1 MRTVYLLLIL
11 LPTPAFAAGNICDTL
26 VKRPTVVLQMVKPQR
41 LYRQNQTLEE
51 LTAIAK
57 SSGVAVKDNGVVTG
71 LTTDR
76 KRIVVDAWYET
87 AQLQSGF
94 CLSPQARI
102 TIDQRVVTV
111 SMPKEIPSK
120 SCFFQVTLDH
130 EHKHAKIAEEA
141 MDVIMRE
148 ESARIQAELAG
159 QYGFQQT
166 LGDAQYKIDK
176 LKQHIEHRVQQ
187 GLARLDQMN
196 SSIDTPE
203 EYARVNSAC
212 KGRDEPKPQPWW
224 KRVFGS

>member
-1 MRTVYLLLIL
+1 MRIVYLLPL
-11 LPTPAFAAGNICDTL
+11 LFSAPAFAGSNVCDTL
-26 VKRPTVVLQMVKPQR
+26 LKKPTVTLQMAKAKR
-41 LYRQNQTLEE
+41 LYRQDQTLDE
-51 LTAIAK
+51 LTAQAK
-57 SSGVAVKDNGVVTG
+57 GSGVAVKDTGVVTG

-102 TIDQRVVTV
+102 TIDQRFVTV
-111 SMPKEIPSK
+111 AMPKEIPSK
-120 SCFFQVTLDH
+120 SCFFQVTLEH

-148 ESARIQAELAG
+148 EAARIQTELAG

-166 LGDAQYKIDK
+166 LGDAQYKIDM
-176 LKQHIEHRVQQ
+176 LKRNIEQRVQQ
-187 GLARLDQMN
+187 GLNRLDRMN
-196 SSIDTPE
+196 AGIDTPE

-212 KGRDEPKPQPWW
+212 KGRDEPKPLPWW
-224 KRVFGS
+224 KRVFES